1 MTPFQWIIVTGRR
14 LSIRWL
20 SFVCFMSSKR
30 RMSPTPPWQHHF
42 NLRAPPLDVSIPPSF
57 SLSHHWSF
65 DLIPF
70 VDVFV
75 FLLAACSS
83 SSAVESTCPQSAH
96 FNHFEVYSSGA
107 FSAVTMLNKQIH
119 SPLPR
124 QTLLRQFGPVKGSP
138 KSENKASPCLLTA
151 TEGLCYLKETS
162 STCPTF
168 NSFST
173 PHIRNKSNVPFIGN
187 IYNW

>member
-1 MTPFQWIIVTGRR
+1 MTSFQWIIVTGCR

-20 SFVCFMSSKR
+20 SFVCSMSSKR

-42 NLRAPPLDVSIPPSF
+42 NLRAPLLLPFPWATTGPS
-57 SLSHHWSF
+57 
-65 DLIPF
+65 IPF

-83 SSAVESTCPQSAH
+83 SSAVESTCPQSSH

-107 FSAVTMLNKQIH
+107 FSAVAMLNKQIH

-124 QTLLRQFGPVKGSP
+124 QTLLTQFGPVKGSP

-162 STCPTF
+162 STCQTF

-173 PHIRNKSNVPFIGN
+173 PHIRNKSNVPFIGH

>member
-1 MTPFQWIIVTGRR
+1 MTPFQWIIVTGCR

-20 SFVCFMSSKR
+20 SFVRSMSSKR
-30 RMSPTPPWQHHF
+30 RMSPIPRDSTILTWEPLCSTSPSLPPFPW
-42 NLRAPPLDVSIPPSF
+42 ATTGPS
-57 SLSHHWSF
+57 SA
-65 DLIPF
+65 F

-83 SSAVESTCPQSAH
+83 SSAVESTCPQSSH

-107 FSAVTMLNKQIH
+107 FSAVAMLNKQIH

-124 QTLLRQFGPVKGSP
+124 QTLLTQFGPVKGSP
-138 KSENKASPCLLTA
+138 KSENKASPCLITA
-151 TEGLCYLKETS
+151 AEGLCYLKETS

-173 PHIRNKSNVPFIGN
+173 LHIRNKSNVPFIGHV
-187 IYNW
+187 YNW